1 MLRAR
6 PFLLLSGACWAL
18 VLLIYVFALGTHA
31 GRTVDRRTL
40 LNGPAGPRW
49 QEVHDASSHLVHTID
64 VSSLA
69 LAAVAI
75 VGIALVRRLPGH
87 ALAAAVTIAG
97 AIGTTEVLKPALGA
111 IDPLG
116 GNAARAIGSSFPSGH
131 ATVAMSVTLAL
142 LIVVPPAWRPAAAVL
157 AALYSGVVG
166 IGLVLVGAH
175 FPSDVAGGY
184 LVACAWAAAAC
195 AGLAEWTRRH
205 PESDAV
211 PSSRAIAAGAAAAL
225 SVAFAIVLLVALAA
239 VRGTDLGKLEPL
251 GRLHTSFFATSGGL
265 LVLAALVPAVL
276 AAMLLRDHLRGAPR
290 MSV

>member
-1 MLRAR
+1 VLRAR
-6 PFLLLSGACWAL
+6 PFLVLSLACWAL
-18 VLLIYVFALGTHA
+18 LSLVYVFALGTGP
-31 GRTVDRRTL
+31 GRAADRHTL

-64 VSSLA
+64 VSSLV

-87 ALAAAVTIAG
+87 AIAAAVTIVG
-97 AIGTTEVLKPALGA
+97 AVGTTEVLKPGLGA
-111 IDPLG
+111 LDPLG
-116 GNAARAIGSSFPSGH
+116 ENADRAIGSSFPSGH

-142 LIVVPPAWRPAAAVL
+142 LVVVPPAWRPAAAVL

-166 IGLVLVGAH
+166 IGLVLLGAH

-184 LVACAWAAAAC
+184 LVACAWASAAC

-205 PESDAV
+205 PEVDAV
-211 PSSRAIAAGAAAAL
+211 PGSRAIAAGATAAL

-239 VRGTDLGKLEPL
+239 VRSTDLGKLEPL

-276 AAMLLRDHLRGAPR
+276 AAMLLRGHLRAGSALH
-290 MSV
+290 V